1 MNLNCDAGV
10 PPALVNNAAFRAL
23 VDHLEPGNGIKV
35 ASTFSENYIPAE
47 AARVTLLAIADL
59 KKQYNLNLGYDGG
72 TTLGQQSIYT
82 VHVTTPDREVYF
94 IKGDEASGFSHT
106 GVHIKN
112 LILEIVALRW
122 HPVRPS
128 GWSLYALRA
137 FTRRSSAMRLRSPGT
152 APPDPTQFSRS
163 RSTSPRHSS
172 APSDP
177 AVAKTF
183 AGCALWAAGSS
194 RGSAAAPRT
203 FAARCGRS
211 GAARGLPG
219 LITPLLLI
227 RTPVLLQPGG
237 RYARCGRRYTAH
249 HPALVPVPGTLLRA
263 GCTYI
268 HAARA
273 VRRAGMLST
282 APGTSTNCGIADMHG
297 CSART

>member
-1 MNLNCDAGV
+1 
-10 PPALVNNAAFRAL
+10 
-23 VDHLEPGNGIKV
+23 
-35 ASTFSENYIPAE
+35 
-47 AARVTLLAIADL
+47 
-59 KKQYNLNLGYDGG
+59 
-72 TTLGQQSIYT
+72 
-82 VHVTTPDREVYF
+82 
-94 IKGDEASGFSHT
+94 
-106 GVHIKN
+106 
-112 LILEIVALRW
+112 
-122 HPVRPS
+122 
-128 GWSLYALRA
+128 
-137 FTRRSSAMRLRSPGT
+137 MRLRSPGT

-183 AGCALWAAGSS
+183 AGCALWAAGVHAAPEHRGPMLATSLRTALDSS
-194 RGSAAAPRT
+194 ASAAAPRT
-203 FAARCGRS
+203 FAAHCGRS

-219 LITPLLLI
+219 LITPLPLI

-237 RYARCGRRYTAH
+237 RYAHCGRRYTAH